1 MNMNRH
7 ALPSRARGFTLI
19 ELMIVLVIIA
29 TLATIAYP
37 SYTQYVVR
45 VSREAA
51 QSQLLELANLQEKI
65 YLNSSAYSSTIG
77 GTYNGTAAGGLGTT
91 GKTADGNYT
100 LSVTATSNT
109 FTLSATPI
117 SGKISYG
124 DGNLSVTEAG
134 VRAWGSK
141 TW

>member
-1 MNMNRH
+1 MTTNRY

-19 ELMIVLVIIA
+19 ELLIVLVIIA
-29 TLATIAYP
+29 TLAKIAYP

-45 VSREAA
+45 TSREAA

-77 GTYNGTAAGGLGTT
+77 GTYSGTAAGGLGTT
-91 GKTADGNYT
+91 GKTADGKYT
-100 LSVTATSNT
+100 LSVTATTNT
-109 FTLSATPI
+109 FTLSATPV
-117 SGKISYG
+117 SGTNQYG
-124 DGNLSVTEAG
+124 DGDLSVTQAG